1 MTVAELIK
9 KLEKMPQD
17 SQVLLSTDGGWS
29 QATKVYETVSA
40 VCIGDEVQRGND
52 K

>member
-17 SQVLLSTDGGWS
+17 YDVIHKTYNEFNEDIIEEITDMLVLNYSKQIELF
-29 QATKVYETVSA
+29 
-40 VCIGDEVQRGND
+40 
-52 K
+52 